1 MITVP
6 VFAELQLPSEP
17 AGPTIHPR
25 LVAAVRWDYEY
36 GLLSHAQLVHKYR
49 LVLQANS
56 IRGIIYGETQPHI
69 KAAKHALA
77 WAKTSWRR
85 IR

>member
-1 MITVP
+1 MT
-6 VFAELQLPSEP
+6 ASL
-17 AGPTIHPR
+17 HPR

-49 LVLQANS
+49 LVLSPAGV
-56 IRGIIYGETQPHI
+56 RGIIYGDTQPQV

>member
-1 MITVP
+1 MT
-6 VFAELQLPSEP
+6 
-17 AGPTIHPR
+17 TILHPR

-56 IRGIIYGETQPHI
+56 IRGIIYGETQPQI